1 MQKMAASLVSLP
13 KLSPRPS
20 NVAGEPLSEWQLAV
34 NEEAAMRKRIA
45 KLKNELHRKRQ
56 LVSISEAQR
65 TRDHRASALREH
77 LDEIRGNHTNYLVAD
92 VMPLSEDEVT
102 KLSELFNAKCLP
114 ATPTTPRISW
124 YTCFKNVDVDS
135 SGRITFKEFA
145 SLVRMREG
153 GLNMS
158 AEALSDAQLRALWR
172 ALDDDGN
179 GSISTGEFGHFMRKG
194 EEKAAESARARLLA
208 ARQAAQRRQ
217 RAEGREADGSALTAQ
232 LASEEA
238 ASEEELREHSALFNQ
253 CLYKAVGET
262 DGGAWYRLFRSVDH
276 NRSGRISYDEYEVA
290 VREILALKKSDLA
303 DGKLRRLWKALD
315 VDNSGSLSHGEWG
328 RFMKIGQPQGGAS
341 PRAQMLAKR
350 FAKAEAAQ
358 AEKQRQAEKEKQ
370 QFAALASP
378 RFDSIEPSS
387 AEELVALSQTFAE
400 ALALLYPHSSPASQ
414 WYAVLKE
421 YHHGT
426 TSRSAAVVS
435 TAVPGAAAS
444 GVSPACAKGNSA
456 GLRFGFDELRNL
468 VRHGMQ
474 LSHSQVSPAKLK
486 ALWRALEEH
495 EQGFIEA
502 GAFGRFIR
510 FGVGPGMMVP
520 LGGHEFGHAAE
531 AMHDAAGTSIRLP
544 PGFRTH
550 QQRLAEVREAK
561 LAAVNEETAKRLSAA
576 ARQAE
581 HAAAAAAAELQRL
594 EDELKQVG
602 DVQPYSRREGHVPR
616 ETEEMLLERGY
627 ALAREE
633 IDELRRQAKLQAAS
647 GDSLSRKMRQQRDK
661 SSFGGKAGRAAPET
675 MGGGQRSRT
684 PRQGGRV

>member
-474 LSHSQVSPAKLK
+474 LSHSQVGCRRRLDARPPRTLIPLMPSPSCPRPPRPLITSRSSFSRHLCPSFSPSGEPSQAQG
-486 ALWRALEEH
+486 AVASARGARAGLH
-495 EQGFIEA
+495 RGRRLRPLHPLRRGPRHD
-502 GAFGRFIR
+502 GASRRPRVRPCGRGYAR
-510 FGVGPGMMVP
+510 R
-520 LGGHEFGHAAE
+520 GGHVDSSAP
-531 AMHDAAGTSIRLP
+531 RLP
-544 PGFRTH
+544 HAP
-550 QQRLAEVREAK
+550 
-561 LAAVNEETAKRLSAA
+561 AA
-576 ARQAE
+576 ARRGARGQAD
-581 HAAAAAAAELQRL
+581 L
-594 EDELKQVG
+594 
-602 DVQPYSRREGHVPR
+602 P
-616 ETEEMLLERGY
+616 
-627 ALAREE
+627 
-633 IDELRRQAKLQAAS
+633 
-647 GDSLSRKMRQQRDK
+647 
-661 SSFGGKAGRAAPET
+661 
-675 MGGGQRSRT
+675 
-684 PRQGGRV
+684 